1 MVQISPLT
9 AAVVAFVGLAA
20 APALAAPIT
29 TGSEQFETRAV
40 RRPSGATV
48 RRVGHG
54 ASRALDH
61 AGNLLGI
68 GTAVQGLVQREESE
82 GVEGRS
88 RPRPSFKP
96 TGLGG
101 WKPFNHDS
109 NTIGVVGALPRDIEM
124 SEDLDARVW
133 AGPRGAGRA
142 TVRRPAWSHNG
153 PLNNRDLSGEDLDAR
168 VWAGPRGA
176 GRATVRRPAWSH
188 NGPLNNRDLSDDS
201 KLEARGGIPLGI
213 GRAVKHVV
221 KQTIINGVRPA
232 PRDIE
237 DIDARD
243 IDDELEMRDF
253 EDLEDL
259 FEREYEVDEMD

>member
-48 RRVGHG
+48 KRVVHG

-68 GTAVQGLVQREESE
+68 VTAVQGLVQREESE
-82 GVEGRS
+82 GVEARS

-133 AGPRGAGRA
+133 AGRGAGRA

-153 PLNNRDLSGEDLDAR
+153 PLNNRDLSGEDLDA
-168 VWAGPRGA
+168 P

-201 KLEARGGIPLGI
+201 RLEARGGIPLGI
-213 GRAVKHVV
+213 GGAVKHVV
-221 KQTIINGVRPA
+221 KQTIINGVRHA